1 MLNAKAKLAHMCAPS
16 DGIEM
21 AELTPVGIYV
31 KTTRGSEHMIP
42 FANVQSIHLHEA
54 NAYVAERLEPET
66 RERLKPGPKPKA
78 V

>member
-31 KTTRGSEHMIP
+31 KTTRGSEHLIP
-42 FANVQSIHLHEA
+42 FANVQSIHLHEQ
-54 NAYVAERLEPET
+54 AEENVT
-66 RERLKPGPKPKA
+66 RLKPGPKPK
-78 V
+78 VV